1 MQGCLLLQCG
11 VVRVREPRLQRADLL
26 VQFRRLRRRR
36 RLPDV
41 PSSVPGGLDESP
53 EVRCRPH
60 RALPCTARVV
70 RHASAVLRATNRE
83 LWAPLGRSFGLT
95 MEFTPSSLISAAK
108 LMLRTRQSSSS
119 ASSVRTC
126 GNVRPN
132 ARNVRTRET
141 FE

>member
-26 VQFRRLRRRR
+26 VQFRSLRRRR

-41 PSSVPGGLDESP
+41 PSSVPGSLDKCAAAP
-53 EVRCRPH
+53 IGPCA
-60 RALPCTARVV
+60 ALREPCAT
-70 RHASAVLRATNRE
+70 HPPVLRATNYYE

-95 MEFTPSSLISAAK
+95 MDFTPSSLISAAK
-108 LMLRTRQSSSS
+108 RMLRTRQSSSS

-126 GNVRPN
+126 RNVRPN
-132 ARNVRTRET
+132 AGNVRTRET
-141 FE
+141 SE